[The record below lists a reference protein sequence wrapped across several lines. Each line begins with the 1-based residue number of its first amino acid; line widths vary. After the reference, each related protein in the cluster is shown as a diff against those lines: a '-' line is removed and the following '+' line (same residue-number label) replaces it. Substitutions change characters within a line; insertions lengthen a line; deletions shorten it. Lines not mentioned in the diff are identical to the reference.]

1 MIDKG
6 NRPTAEVHDSV
17 PWSEKGWEADLLSP
31 GQAGQVVHCVQPGQG
46 SSRPQHLG
54 NLCHLLKLVQDS
66 TVTPVKSLPPS
77 ILPSTLSFLSLSTS
91 SSLSLDKEL
100 SIMTIVSTKP
110 SPPTISPG
118 QHPPPPSSHSPPPPP
133 QSVSL

>member
-17 PWSEKGWEADLLSP
+17 PWSEKGREADLLSP

-77 ILPSTLSFLSLSTS
+77 ISSFLSLSTS
-91 SSLSLDKEL
+91 SSLALDKEL

-118 QHPPPPSSHSPPPPP
+118 QHPPPPP
-133 QSVSL
+133 QPVSL

>member
-77 ILPSTLSFLSLSTS
+77 ISSFLSLSTS
-91 SSLSLDKEL
+91 SSLALDKEL

-118 QHPPPPSSHSPPPPP
+118 QHPPPPPPPPP
-133 QSVSL
+133 QPVSL